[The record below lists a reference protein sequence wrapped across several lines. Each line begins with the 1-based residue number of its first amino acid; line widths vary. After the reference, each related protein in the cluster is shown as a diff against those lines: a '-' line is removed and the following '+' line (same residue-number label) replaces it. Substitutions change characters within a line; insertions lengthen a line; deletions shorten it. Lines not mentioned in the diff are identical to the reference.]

1 MIVKT
6 TISSNTHTLLVS
18 KNGDSSPTL
27 VHTLTRSGV
36 ALWEQNAGYAN
47 PAGLI
52 FSPCGVIQIE
62 SVRIT
67 LCFFPDFVD
76 RAISLL
82 DIVHTRSD
90 HLAWTLVLIDSWIIM
105 QELITLGLH
114 PSVEA
119 PSFTNAGQH
128 ATAEEFHSLLQ
139 EASAREQSSTSEE
152 GETGVKSGAMK
163 KCVLIDAR
171 NIYETRIGKFHPPS
185 EVECYDPLVRQY
197 SDLPAWL
204 DAHQEQLRNKRVLM

>member
-1 MIVKT
+1 MLFRRICIDHTVPFQIFLDM
-6 TISSNTHTLLVS
+6 TISL
-18 KNGDSSPTL
+18 
-27 VHTLTRSGV
+27 
-36 ALWEQNAGYAN
+36 
-47 PAGLI
+47 
-52 FSPCGVIQIE
+52 F
-62 SVRIT
+62 
-67 LCFFPDFVD
+67 
-76 RAISLL
+76 
-82 DIVHTRSD
+82 DIVHTRFD
-90 HLAWTLVLIDSWIIM
+90 LVACTLFLIDIWMIL

-114 PSVEA
+114 PSVEV
-119 PSFTNAGQH
+119 PLLTNAGQH

-139 EASAREQSSTSEE
+139 ESSAREQSSTSEE
-152 GETGVKSGAMK
+152 VLTKAKPSAMK